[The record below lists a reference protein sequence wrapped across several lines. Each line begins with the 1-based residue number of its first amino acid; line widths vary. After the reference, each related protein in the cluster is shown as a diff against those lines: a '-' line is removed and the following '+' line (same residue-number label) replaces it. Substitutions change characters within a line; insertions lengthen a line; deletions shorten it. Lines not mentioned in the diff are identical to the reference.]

1 MSEFKKPEKSYKF
14 FKYAD
19 PELGEEIIIS
29 RFAGK
34 FQKSNNQAHTM
45 DPMGRM
51 LFEHTYEATPSYYD
65 SFGAKVF
72 AYEVYLESIQPCAL
86 ILYLPVLLL
95 NIGIYH
101 FGGTLINIP
110 ARQRGSSS
118 LQSTTLLSIVQNQ
131 ILFRQTIIFNN
142 TSSYKFSAPDRINL
156 QQKSLNQKK
165 IELGSLQGITP
176 EIIEIN
182 DLPGLR

>member
-14 FKYAD
+14 FKYAN

-34 FQKSNNQAHTM
+34 FQKSNNKYCLEIAASVSTKTQLVIRVAKPSHFCKKKK
-45 DPMGRM
+45 M
-51 LFEHTYEATPSYYD
+51 LRGSNHKPSYYD
-65 SFGAKVF
+65 SFGAKLF

-101 FGGTLINIP
+101 FGGTLMSIP
-110 ARQRGSSS
+110 ARQRGPSNF
-118 LQSTTLLSIVQNQ
+118 QSTMLLSIVQNQ
-131 ILFRQTIIFNN
+131 ILFGQTIIFNN
-142 TSSYKFSAPDRINL
+142 TSSYKFSAPDRIVAT
-156 QQKSLNQKK
+156 KPRSEK
-165 IELGSLQGITP
+165 
-176 EIIEIN
+176 
-182 DLPGLR
+182 